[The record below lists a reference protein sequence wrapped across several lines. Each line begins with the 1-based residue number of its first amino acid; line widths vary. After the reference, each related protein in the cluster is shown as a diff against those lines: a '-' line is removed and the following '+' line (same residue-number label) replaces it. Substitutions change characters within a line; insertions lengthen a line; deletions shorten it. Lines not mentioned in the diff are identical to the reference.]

1 MQLQASDKFYMSK
14 AFETFLNYCRL
25 IEETIEEGKAAS
37 VFRPTINSRVFR
49 NMFFGVFI
57 HRSMRWCVLR
67 ESAQV
72 DKAEEIEQVTELLA
86 SRLRPTDDGYRVSKD
101 PGSRAFLFSWYP
113 RKDSRVSGPLNPT
126 T

>member
-49 NMFFGVFI
+49 NMFFGAFI
-57 HRSMRWCVLR
+57 HMSTRWLVLS

-72 DKAEEIEQVTELLA
+72 DKAEEIEQVTELLTSA
-86 SRLRPTDDGYRVSKD
+86 IAATLSERT
-101 PGSRAFLFSWYP
+101 
-113 RKDSRVSGPLNPT
+113 
-126 T
+126 